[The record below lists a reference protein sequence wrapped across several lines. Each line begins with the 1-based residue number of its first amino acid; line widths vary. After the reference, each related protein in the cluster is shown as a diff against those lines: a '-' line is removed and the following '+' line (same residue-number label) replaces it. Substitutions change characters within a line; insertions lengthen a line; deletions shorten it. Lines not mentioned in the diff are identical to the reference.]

1 MLSFHTYE
9 YLMVLGLYLC
19 AVHHS
24 NPAPARPAHLLSHYT
39 LLTQLHTY
47 YVNKQQNVVVTWVTC
62 QIRKNDKEFFEIR
75 QKS

>member
-9 YLMVLGLYLC
+9 YLMVLGLYLF

-24 NPAPARPAHLLSHYT
+24 NPGPAHLLSHYT

-47 YVNKQQNVVVTWVTC
+47 YVNKQQNVVVTC

>member
-19 AVHHS
+19 ALHHS
-24 NPAPARPAHLLSHYT
+24 NPAPARPAYLLSHYT

-47 YVNKQQNVVVTWVTC
+47 YVNKQQNVVVTC

>member
-39 LLTQLHTY
+39 LTY
-47 YVNKQQNVVVTWVTC
+47 SATYILRKQTTKCCGYLSNKE
-62 QIRKNDKEFFEIR
+62 K
-75 QKS
+75 

>member
-9 YLMVLGLYLC
+9 YLMVLGLYLF

-24 NPAPARPAHLLSHYT
+24 NTAPARPAHLLSHYT

-47 YVNKQQNVVVTWVTC
+47 YVNKQQNVVVTC